1 MIFITGSSSFVG
13 QKLIKKLREKK
24 INFTGIDHKVVNFS
38 GKNIFKKKYKR

>member
-24 INFTGIDHKVVNFS
+24 INFTGIDHKVVFL
-38 GKNIFKKKYKR
+38 GRIFQKI